1 MNASSAPPAGPPT
14 SGSGSPTPPGAHTTA
29 TTTSGAT
36 TASGAAA
43 DTRLAAR
50 TLGVKELVFLIIA
63 ASAPLTVLAGGATTS
78 FAVTGDLGVPVGYLV
93 LGAVLI
99 FFAIGYGRMSSF
111 VRNAG
116 AFYAY
121 ISTGIGTR
129 LGIGA
134 SFLAMAAYNAMQ
146 IGLYGIFG
154 FVTASFINDKL
165 GTSLPWWAC
174 ALAALII
181 VAVLGVRKVDLSA
194 SVLAVIVSLEFLVVI
209 IVSAIS
215 VAVAPEGLS
224 AEPFLPE
231 HWLTGSLGT
240 LLAFGIAAFMG
251 FESGA
256 IYSEETKDP
265 QRSVSKATFIAV
277 AIIGAFYALSAWAF
291 AMGVGPSQII
301 AGSQELGPDLMFA
314 FLGEHVPVVFTD
326 IAFILFV
333 TSIFAAL
340 MAFHNAAARYFFSL
354 GRARVLPAWLGH
366 TGARTQAPV
375 AGSLTQSGLA
385 VVFIIVFALAGMGS
399 ELGPLFPVLTMFTW
413 LTNTA
418 AFGMVLLLCLT
429 SLAVIGYFRT
439 RTGAHP
445 AFVRLWAPIIA
456 TVGLGIIFVLIM
468 LNFDA
473 MIDAEGSPLTW
484 ILPGAMVGTGLIGLA
499 WGQYLKSRRP
509 DIYDALAEAHIG

>member
-1 MNASSAPPAGPPT
+1 MSRATASEPGAGAGSSAGT
-14 SGSGSPTPPGAHTTA
+14 G
-29 TTTSGAT
+29 SGAT
-36 TASGAAA
+36 GAGHSQPATASVAGA
-43 DTRLAAR
+43 DTHLAAR

-78 FAVTGDLGVPVGYLV
+78 FAVTGELGVPVGYLV

-129 LGIGA
+129 LGVGA
-134 SFLAMAAYNAMQ
+134 AFLAMAAYNAMQ

-165 GTSLPWWAC
+165 GTGLPWWVC
-174 ALAALII
+174 ALAACAV

-194 SVLAVIVSLEFLVVI
+194 GVLAVIVSLEFLVVTA
-209 IVSAIS
+209 VSILS
-215 VAVAPEGLS
+215 LVVAPEGLS

-231 HWLTGSLGT
+231 HWLTGSIGT

-256 IYSEETKDP
+256 IYAEEAKDP

-277 AIIGAFYALSAWAF
+277 AIIGGFYALSAWAF
-291 AMGVGPSQII
+291 AMGVGPSQIV

-314 FLGEHVPVVFTD
+314 FLGDYVPVIITD
-326 IAFILFV
+326 IAFILFI

-354 GRARVLPAWLGH
+354 GRARVLPSWLGH

-375 AGSLTQSGLA
+375 AGSLTQTGLA
-385 VVFIIVFALAGMGS
+385 IVFIIVFTIAGVGS

-439 RTGAHP
+439 RSGDHAP
-445 AFVRLWAPIIA
+445 FVRLGAPIIA
-456 TVGLGIIFVLIM
+456 TIGLGVIFVLIM
-468 LNFDA
+468 VNFDA
-473 MIDAEGSPLTW
+473 MIEAEGSPLAW
-484 ILPGAMVGTGLIGLA
+484 ILPAAMVGTGLVGLA

-509 DIYDALAEAHIG
+509 DIYNTLAEASIG

>member
-1 MNASSAPPAGPPT
+1 MSPQTAPET
-14 SGSGSPTPPGAHTTA
+14 GANT
-29 TTTSGAT
+29 
-36 TASGAAA
+36 GAAA
-43 DTRLAAR
+43 SVPGADAHLAAR

-63 ASAPLTVLAGGATTS
+63 ASAPLTVIAGGATTS
-78 FAVTGDLGVPVGYLV
+78 FAVTGELGVPVGYLV
-93 LGAVLI
+93 LGGVLI

-111 VRNAG
+111 VQNAG

-129 LGIGA
+129 MGIGA
-134 SFLAMAAYNAMQ
+134 SFLAMTAYNAMQ

-165 GTSLPWWAC
+165 GTAVPWWVC
-174 ALAALII
+174 ALIALVI
-181 VAVLGVRKVDLSA
+181 VAVLGVRKIDLSA
-194 SVLAVIVSLEFLVVI
+194 GVLAVIVSLEFLVVI
-209 IVSAIS
+209 IVSLIS
-215 VAVAPEGLS
+215 LAVAPEGLS
-224 AEPFLPE
+224 ADPFLPQN
-231 HWLTGSLGT
+231 WLTGSLGT

-277 AIIGAFYALSAWAF
+277 AIIGGFYALSAWAF
-291 AMGVGPSQII
+291 AMGVGPSQIV

-314 FLGEHVPVVFTD
+314 FLSDYVPAIFSD
-326 IAFILFV
+326 LAFILFV

-340 MAFHNAAARYFFSL
+340 LAFHNAAARYFFSL
-354 GRARVLPAWLGH
+354 GRARVLPSWLGR
-366 TGARTQAPV
+366 TGTRAQAPV
-375 AGSLTQSGLA
+375 AGSLTQTALA
-385 VVFIIVFALAGMGS
+385 VVFIVIFAISGAGS

-439 RTGAHP
+439 CAGSHP
-445 AFVRLWAPIIA
+445 AFVRIWAPVIA
-456 TVGLGIIFVLIM
+456 TIGLGVIFLLIM
-468 LNFDA
+468 VNFDV
-473 MIDAEGSPLTW
+473 MIEAEGSPLAW
-484 ILPGAMVGTGLIGLA
+484 ILPAAMVGSGVVGLI
-499 WGQYLKSRRP
+499 WGQYLKSQRP
-509 DIYDALAEAHIG
+509 DIYTTLAEANIG